1 MIFGVQTISTMLMPL
16 GVILGLLMA
25 AAWLARRLR
34 HGRFRGAVMRPG
46 IEILA
51 SRQMGLQS
59 SLLIVEAEGQRFLLG
74 AGRNG
79 IQRIGRLGM
88 SRGGA
93 EESFPPTG
101 KMDP

>member
-1 MIFGVQTISTMLMPL
+1 MGEAMLGVTTISTMVLPL

-25 AAWLARRLR
+25 AAWLAKRLR
-34 HGRFRGAVMRPG
+34 HGGLSRAVARPG

-51 SRQMGLQS
+51 SRPMGLQS
-59 SLLIVEAEGQRFLLG
+59 SLLIVEAEGQRFLIG

-88 SRGGA
+88 ARSA
-93 EESFPPTG
+93 AADDG
-101 KMDP
+101 KIEL